1 MSVLVRLR
9 TWPSGI
15 RKSLHSLSH
24 PIKSREQGLVLVA
37 QLAARALPLLCPI
50 LHVSYMRLTEILTIM
65 SGDFTG
71 VYKTNNKLVRSWNDH
86 RSYRMDIGDLTV
98 RVSDV
103 NSLKICYSPPTFTGF
118 TPSYFFPFCPQRADS
133 VTLRSHS
140 TDMAIPSRLEPLIVL
155 SYLQFLLEQYALQ
168 STPHCQC
175 FPGPANYLILT
186 PSSSADRG

>member
-155 SYLQFLLEQYALQ
+155 SSLSNF
-168 STPHCQC
+168 C
-175 FPGPANYLILT
+175 
-186 PSSSADRG
+186 SSSTLCNLHHIANASRARQIT